1 MKQAAVITGLALA
14 PMAWFVSME
23 VNFALAPM
31 ACTGQGKSTLL
42 LVSAAALILALAGIL
57 VAWTQRDVRR
67 RMAFSGAVMS
77 ALFALVIIA
86 QAIPNVLLRGCE

>member
-1 MKQAAVITGLALA
+1 VKQAAVLTGLALA
-14 PMAWFVSME
+14 PLAWFASLE

-31 ACTGQGKSTLL
+31 ACNGHGKSTLL
-42 LVSAAALILALAGIL
+42 FVSAAAFVLALAGAL

-67 RMAFSGAVMS
+67 RLAFSGTVMS